1 LFLNDN
7 LALSGQLTFQ
17 RPVLILL
24 DRNFDLATPLHHTWT
39 YQALLHD
46 LFDLKSNKIEI
57 EIEKTNTLGTSKTS
71 ESKKYVLLN
80 SDKFW
85 KQQKGNSFPVVAE
98 SIAEELDKYKQYEN
112 ELKNLKDTI
121 VN

>member
-1 LFLNDN
+1 MFLNDN